1 MTIIEKMKTRKN
13 GNVLL
18 YWIPA
23 LLLLA
28 PAAYVILLL
37 ESTVDNESFAL
48 KNKLRESYKSSLFD
62 ASRKLS
68 DYWQLLEENKSLK
81 SLDPVEIQTAIGV
94 ESLILYDTNGK
105 MVFPIRVIEKSRESL
120 PDSIKEAKKK
130 VKDRDTINAINNLL
144 FIGENSEST
153 KEKGVALFEA
163 ATLLKQIGKPGEA
176 LEICNRLVFGDE
188 FRNIIHYNGHLLYLD
203 AIVLLTQLE
212 PEDSSSTNQPLE
224 VLVNKL
230 NDYSIKELSTE
241 QRYDLRKKL
250 TESRPELY
258 FPLQKPEGIAL
269 DFLKKTNNPDRRNV
283 LQKTLLGDIWQY
295 TVNGRIVLLFSA
307 DNLEQKMLS
316 LIQFADIPDKT
327 MIRLN
332 PPGQLASDSI
342 VHIDA
347 ANRMPGWRISL
358 NFIDPGYMTSLINQ
372 RAKVYRVTSVLV
384 ISFSLVLGFLFL
396 RDMRRRLHL
405 ADLKNDLVA
414 NVTHELKTP
423 LASSRLLLDTL
434 LTQPDLPKEKI
445 ESYLTHLSKENSR
458 LCRLVEHFLAFSKL
472 EKNQYNFQIKTIS
485 LDDLIDNLNE
495 AIQGRFPTEKQRISY
510 ECTEEEVFLK
520 GDIQSLVTV
529 IVNLL
534 ENALK
539 FSESD
544 QKVFLKIVPVEE
556 NLQISVTD
564 SGIGISVSDQ
574 KKVFEQYYQADNRL
588 SRKYEGSGLGLS
600 IVKTVLKAHGSE
612 IEISSEPE
620 KGSCFSFELKIE
632 NGNANE
638 TVDTDN

>member
-105 MVFPIRVIEKSRESL
+105 MVFPIRVIEKSLEHL
-120 PDSIKEAKKK
+120 PDNIKDAKKK
-130 VKDRDTINAINNLL
+130 VKERDTINAINSLL
-144 FIGENSEST
+144 FIGENSESI

-176 LEICNRLVFGDE
+176 LEICNRLVFTNE

-203 AIVLLTQLE
+203 AIVLLIQLE

-224 VLVNKL
+224 ILVNRL

-434 LTQPDLPKEKI
+434 LTQPDLPREKI

-510 ECTEEEVFLK
+510 ECTEEEIFLK

-539 FSESD
+539 FSDSD